1 VKGQGKILLDTDVV
15 SYFLKGDTRTKQYE
29 QHLIGKLPAIS
40 FQNLAELFAWPKR
53 RMWAAKRT
61 QGFLSQLKHYD
72 VLPYD
77 TRVCWWWS
85 EVMYIRGARWRQPTP
100 GSRPRLSPTTYR
112 WLRTTSQT
120 LTIFL
125 ASNSFPKQH
134 HKSIYLSITSDIS
147 ASTGS
152 QYLRRTDRLRRPD
165 IGKLVPSGSAGLTD
179 GELVAG
185 DFRDF
190 QRIVAARDQNV

>member
-40 FQNLAELFAWPKR
+40 FQTLAELFAWPKR

-85 EVMYIRGARWRQPTP
+85 EVMYIKGSPMAPTDAWIAATALAYDIPLVTNNVADFDHIP
-100 GSRPRLSPTTYR
+100 GLQ
-112 WLRTTSQT
+112 L
-120 LTIFL
+120 
-125 ASNSFPKQH
+125 
-134 HKSIYLSITSDIS
+134 IS
-147 ASTGS
+147 
-152 QYLRRTDRLRRPD
+152 
-165 IGKLVPSGSAGLTD
+165 
-179 GELVAG
+179 E
-185 DFRDF
+185 
-190 QRIVAARDQNV
+190 AAP